1 MKDGPAG
8 KKTREVGKALMDI
21 SDDTTAQRTAMVET
35 QIRARGIDDEK
46 VLAAMRKVPRHL
58 FVPEEMRPFAY
69 GDEPLPIGEGQTI
82 SQPYI
87 VAYMTQ
93 ALRLSGEE
101 RVLEVGTGSGYQAAV
116 LAEIARQVFTVE
128 LVAALSEKARALLE
142 SLGYRNVSA
151 KVADGTLGWEE
162 NAPFD
167 AIMVTAAAP
176 AVPKKLEEQ
185 LAPGGRMIIPVG
197 EGFQELYLVTRERR
211 GLRKRR
217 LLPVRFVPLV
227 STH

>member
-1 MKDGPAG
+1 
-8 KKTREVGKALMDI
+8 
-21 SDDTTAQRTAMVET
+21 MVET
-35 QIRARGIDDEK
+35 QIEARGVHDQK
-46 VLAAMRKVPRHL
+46 VLAAMRKVARHL

-101 RVLEVGTGSGYQAAV
+101 KVLELGTGSGYQTAV
-116 LAEIARQVFTVE
+116 LAEIVRHVFTVE
-128 LVAALSEKARALLE
+128 LVGVLSEKARVLLE
-142 SLGYRNVSA
+142 SLGYANISA
-151 KVADGTLGWEE
+151 KTGDGTLGWEE
-162 NAPFD
+162 NAPYD

-176 AVPKKLEEQ
+176 AVPKRLEEQ
-185 LAPGGRMIIPVG
+185 LGPKGRMIIPVG
-197 EGFQELYLVTRERR
+197 EGFQELYLMTRERR
-211 GLRKRR
+211 GFHKKR